1 MTWERYNEGIAEALG
16 APAPEMVRIP
26 TDLLLRIAGRRAE
39 WTEWNFKYNNLF
51 NNSAARADLGFRV
64 TIPWVEG
71 VRRTIN
77 WLEANGQLEAC
88 EDHPY
93 YDRIIA
99 AWQAAGDR
107 LEEEFKE

>member
-1 MTWERYNEGIAEALG
+1 MSI
-16 APAPEMVRIP
+16 
-26 TDLLLRIAGRRAE
+26 
-39 WTEWNFKYNNLF
+39 
-51 NNSAARADLGFRV
+51 LGFCV